1 MGQSCALLCLFLEM
15 RDGIAQAA
23 RSRFRLLGEYFWWR
37 ELFPG

>member
-23 RSRFRLLGEYFWWR
+23 RRRFRLRGEYFWWR
-37 ELFPG
+37 ELFPA